1 MSSTGAHW
9 SPPASTP
16 VSTTGG
22 CGDVTVAMAS
32 QSPEQAVLASDRY
45 ARLILAQMNKMRLR
59 TDFCDVGLRVGGHVF
74 RVHRLVLAASSP
86 YFSALFS
93 LGMREADKEEVQILG
108 VEAEVFEVLLDFIY
122 TGTINVTVEN
132 VQELMVAAD
141 MLQLSEV
148 VSICGEFLK
157 GHMDPSNCVGIFQF
171 LEQIAC
177 MDMLEF
183 TENFILVHFLEV
195 CVTDE
200 FWGLSKDQLVRFLRS
215 EELRI
220 EDEYQVFTTAMDWV
234 LQDVAKR
241 KKYVVEVLDPVRFP
255 LLSPQRLFKYIEGIS
270 DFSLRVALQTLL
282 KEYTEVTKSPKEN
295 KMYSLLQPAKMRP
308 RRKARKYL
316 YAIGGYTRLQGGRW
330 SDSRAL
336 SCVERFDSFNQYW
349 TTVSSLHQARSGL
362 GVAVLEGMIY
372 VVGGEKDSMIF
383 DCTER
388 YDPVTKQWA
397 AVASL
402 NFPRCGVG
410 VCPCHGALYALGG
423 WIGSEIGK
431 TMERYDPEENKWEVI
446 GSMAVPRYYFG
457 CCELQGFIYVIGGIS
472 DEGMELRSA
481 EVYDPISHRWSALPV
496 MVTRRAYVGVACLNN
511 CIYAVGGWNEAL
523 GSLETV
529 EKYCPEE
536 EKWVEVA
543 PMSTARAGVS
553 VSAVNGLLYA
563 VGGRASS
570 RDFSAPVTVDSVEI
584 YDPHLDTWTEIGNMI
599 TSRCDATAGS
609 CSTRGPTPVLLSI
622 ALVRG
627 TDGSINPNMH
637 VFLMLGGNWSTWKK
651 PTQTQGEHTNSTQK
665 GPGMAWG
672 LNPGPSC
679 CEAMVLTSGNQ
690 RLLFGL
696 NKNMNTQLSTTHG

>member
-1 MSSTGAHW
+1 
-9 SPPASTP
+9 
-16 VSTTGG
+16 
-22 CGDVTVAMAS
+22 MAS
-32 QSPEQAVLASDRY
+32 VGQPKTAPTPGDAASAALSPEKAHYTSDRY
-45 ARLILAQMNKMRLR
+45 AGLILAQMNKMRLR
-59 TDFCDVGLRVGGHVF
+59 ADFCDVQLRVGGRVF

-93 LGMREADKEEVQILG
+93 GGMNEVNKEEVEIMG
-108 VEAEVFEVLLDFIY
+108 VEAEVFQILLEFIY
-122 TGTINVTVEN
+122 TGMIDVTVEN
-132 VQELMVAAD
+132 VQELIVAAD
-141 MLQLSEV
+141 MLQLNEV
-148 VSICGEFLK
+148 VTICCEFLK
-157 GHMDPSNCVGIFQF
+157 AQMDPTNCVGIFQF

-183 TENFILVHFLEV
+183 TENYIYVHFLEV
-195 CVTDE
+195 CVAEE
-200 FWGLSKDQLVRFLRS
+200 FMGLSKDQLVKLLRS

-220 EDEYQVFTTAMDWV
+220 EDEYQVFTAAMDWV

-255 LLSPQRLFKYIEGIS
+255 LLSPQRLFKYIEGIA

-282 KEYTEVTKSPKEN
+282 KEYTEVSKCPKEN
-295 KMYSLLQPAKMRP
+295 KIFSMLQPAKTRP

-336 SCVERFDSFNQYW
+336 SCVERFDSFSQYW

-423 WIGSEIGK
+423 WVGSEIGK
-431 TMERYDPEENKWEVI
+431 TMERYDPAENKWEII

-472 DEGMELRSA
+472 DEGVELRSA
-481 EVYDPISHRWSALPV
+481 EVYDPISRRWSALPV
-496 MVTRRAYVGVACLNN
+496 MVTRRAYVGVASLNN

-543 PMSTARAGVS
+543 PMSVPRAGVS

-599 TSRCDATAGS
+599 TSRCDGGVA
-609 CSTRGPTPVLLSI
+609 VL
-622 ALVRG
+622 
-627 TDGSINPNMH
+627 
-637 VFLMLGGNWSTWKK
+637 
-651 PTQTQGEHTNSTQK
+651 
-665 GPGMAWG
+665 
-672 LNPGPSC
+672 
-679 CEAMVLTSGNQ
+679 
-690 RLLFGL
+690 
-696 NKNMNTQLSTTHG
+696 

>member
-1 MSSTGAHW
+1 MSTSTG
-9 SPPASTP
+9 
-16 VSTTGG
+16 GG
-22 CGDVTVAMAS
+22 AAAAMAT
-32 QSPEQAVLASDRY
+32 PGCEQAVMASDRY
-45 ARLILAQMNKMRLR
+45 ARLILAQINKLRLR
-59 TDFCDVGLRVGGHVF
+59 SDFCDVGLKVGGQVF

-93 LGMREADKEEVQILG
+93 GGMREAEKEEIQIIG
-108 VEAEVFEVLLDFIY
+108 VGTEIFEILLDFIY
-122 TGTINVTVEN
+122 TGTISVTVEN
-132 VQELMVAAD
+132 VQEIMIAAD
-141 MLQLSEV
+141 MLQLNEV

-157 GHMDPSNCVGIFQF
+157 DHMDPLNCVGIFQF
-171 LEQIAC
+171 LEQIGC
-177 MDMLEF
+177 LHMLEF
-183 TENFILVHFLEV
+183 AENYIYVHFLEV

-200 FWGLSKDQLVRFLRS
+200 FRGLSKDQIVRLLRS

-220 EDEYQVFTTAMDWV
+220 EDEYQVFTAAMDWV
-234 LQDVAKR
+234 LHDVTKR
-241 KKYVVEVLDPVRFP
+241 KKHVVEVLEAVRFP
-255 LLSPQRLFKYIEGIS
+255 LLSPQRLFKYIEGIT

-295 KMYSLLQPAKMRP
+295 KMYSQLQPAKMRP

-336 SCVERFDSFNQYW
+336 SCVERFDTFNQYW

-372 VVGGEKDSMIF
+372 VVG
-383 DCTER
+383 ER

-410 VCPCHGALYALGG
+410 VSPCHGALYALGG

-431 TMERYDPEENKWEVI
+431 TMERYDPEENRWEVI
-446 GSMAVPRYYFG
+446 GTMSVPRYYFG
-457 CCELQGFIYVIGGIS
+457 CCELQGFIYVIGGVS

-481 EVYDPISHRWSALPV
+481 EVYDPITRRWSALPT
-496 MVTRRAYVGVACLNN
+496 MVTCRAYVGVACLNN
-511 CIYAVGGWNEAL
+511 YIYAVGGWNEAL
-523 GSLETV
+523 GALETV

-536 EKWVEVA
+536 EKWVEVS

-563 VGGRASS
+563 VGGRAAS

-584 YDPHLDTWTEIGNMI
+584 YDPHLDAWTEVRNMI
-599 TSRCDATAGS
+599 TSRCDGGLA
-609 CSTRGPTPVLLSI
+609 VL
-622 ALVRG
+622 
-627 TDGSINPNMH
+627 
-637 VFLMLGGNWSTWKK
+637 
-651 PTQTQGEHTNSTQK
+651 
-665 GPGMAWG
+665 
-672 LNPGPSC
+672 
-679 CEAMVLTSGNQ
+679 
-690 RLLFGL
+690 
-696 NKNMNTQLSTTHG
+696 

>member
-1 MSSTGAHW
+1 MSSACTSAFTALPAGSDITGA
-9 SPPASTP
+9 T
-16 VSTTGG
+16 
-22 CGDVTVAMAS
+22 VTS
-32 QSPEQAVLASDRY
+32 QSPDRTGY
-45 ARLILAQMNKMRLR
+45 MSERHARLLLSHMNRLR
-59 TDFCDVGLRVGGHVF
+59 LRSDFCDVRLLVGGQVF
-74 RVHRLVLAASSP
+74 QVHRLVLAASGP

-93 LGMREADKEEVQILG
+93 GGMSEAREEEVQITG
-108 VEAEVFEVLLDFIY
+108 VDAEVFQVLLEFIY
-122 TGTINVTVEN
+122 TGSIDVTVEN

-148 VSICGEFLK
+148 VAICGDFLRS
-157 GHMDPSNCVGIFQF
+157 HMEASNCVGIYQF
-171 LEQIAC
+171 LEQIGC
-177 MDMLEF
+177 LDLLEF
-183 TENFILVHFLEV
+183 TENYIHVHFLEV
-195 CVTDE
+195 CVSEE
-200 FWGLSKDQLVRFLRS
+200 FSSLSKDQLVRLLRS

-220 EDEYQVFTTAMDWV
+220 EDEYQVFTAAMNWLLFDISH
-234 LQDVAKR
+234 R
-241 KKYVVEVLDPVRFP
+241 KKYVVEILEPVRFP
-255 LLSPQRLFKYIEGIS
+255 LLSPQRLFKYIEGVS

-282 KEYTEVTKSPKEN
+282 REYTEVSKSPKEN
-295 KMYSLLQPAKMRP
+295 KTLSLLQPAKTRP

-336 SCVERFDSFNQYW
+336 SCVERFDSFSQFW

-362 GVAVLEGMIY
+362 GVATLEGMIY

-383 DCTER
+383 DCAER

-397 AVASL
+397 AVSSL

-431 TMERYDPEENKWEVI
+431 TMERFDPEENKWEVI
-446 GSMAVPRYYFG
+446 GNMPVPRYYFG

-472 DEGMELRSA
+472 DEGAELRSA
-481 EVYDPISHRWSALPV
+481 EVYDPISRRWSSLPV
-496 MVTRRAYVGVACLNN
+496 METRRAYVGVASLNN

-536 EKWVEVA
+536 EKWVEVSSMA
-543 PMSTARAGVS
+543 VARAGVS
-553 VSAVNGLLYA
+553 VAAVNGLLYA

-599 TSRCDATAGS
+599 TSRCDGGVA
-609 CSTRGPTPVLLSI
+609 VL
-622 ALVRG
+622 
-627 TDGSINPNMH
+627 
-637 VFLMLGGNWSTWKK
+637 
-651 PTQTQGEHTNSTQK
+651 
-665 GPGMAWG
+665 
-672 LNPGPSC
+672 
-679 CEAMVLTSGNQ
+679 
-690 RLLFGL
+690 
-696 NKNMNTQLSTTHG
+696 

>member
-1 MSSTGAHW
+1 MSSSSASVSCGA
-9 SPPASTP
+9 
-16 VSTTGG
+16 GG
-22 CGDVTVAMAS
+22 GDTARAL
-32 QSPEQAVLASDRY
+32 EQAVLASDRY
-45 ARLILAQMNKMRLR
+45 ARLILEQMNKMRLR
-59 TDFCDVGLRVGGHVF
+59 DDFCDVGLNVGGHIF

-93 LGMREADKEEVQILG
+93 GGMRESEKEEVQILG
-108 VEAEVFEVLLDFIY
+108 VEREVFEVLLDFIY
-122 TGTINVTVEN
+122 TGLISITVEN

-141 MLQLSEV
+141 MLQLTEV

-157 GHMDPSNCVGIFQF
+157 GHIDPSNSVGIFQF
-171 LEQIAC
+171 LEQISC

-183 TENFILVHFLEV
+183 TENYIHVHFLEV
-195 CVTDE
+195 CTTDD
-200 FWGLSKDQLVRFLRS
+200 FKGLLKDQLVRLLRS

-220 EDEYQVFTTAMDWV
+220 EDEYQVFTAAMDWV
-234 LQDVAKR
+234 LRDLSKR
-241 KKYVVEVLDPVRFP
+241 KKYIVEVLEPVRFP
-255 LLSPQRLFKYIEGIS
+255 LLSPKRLLKYIEDIT

-282 KEYTEVTKSPKEN
+282 KEYTEVAKSPKEN
-295 KMYSLLQPAKMRP
+295 KMYNPLQSAKMRP

-336 SCVERFDSFNQYW
+336 SCVERFDTFNQYW
-349 TTVSSLHQARSGL
+349 TTVSSIHQARSGL

-410 VCPCHGALYALGG
+410 ICPCHGALYALGG

-446 GSMAVPRYYFG
+446 GNMAVPRYYFG

-472 DEGMELRSA
+472 DEGTELRSA
-481 EVYDPISHRWSALPV
+481 EVYDPISRRWTALPV
-496 MVTRRAYVGVACLNN
+496 MATRRAYVGVACLNN

-523 GSLETV
+523 GALETV

-553 VSAVNGLLYA
+553 VSAVNGFLYA
-563 VGGRASS
+563 VGGRAAS

-584 YDPHLDTWTEIGNMI
+584 YDPHLDTWTEVGNMI
-599 TSRCDATAGS
+599 TSRCDGGLA
-609 CSTRGPTPVLLSI
+609 VL
-622 ALVRG
+622 
-627 TDGSINPNMH
+627 
-637 VFLMLGGNWSTWKK
+637 
-651 PTQTQGEHTNSTQK
+651 
-665 GPGMAWG
+665 
-672 LNPGPSC
+672 
-679 CEAMVLTSGNQ
+679 
-690 RLLFGL
+690 
-696 NKNMNTQLSTTHG
+696 

>member
-1 MSSTGAHW
+1 LRCHGVGTLGKA
-9 SPPASTP
+9 
-16 VSTTGG
+16 
-22 CGDVTVAMAS
+22 AMAS
-32 QSPEQAVLASDRY
+32 VAQPKSTSPEQGQYSSDRY
-45 ARLILAQMNKMRLR
+45 ARLLLAQMNKMRLR
-59 TDFCDVGLRVGGHVF
+59 KDFCDVQLQVGGRGF
-74 RVHRLVLAASSP
+74 SVHRLVLAASSP
-86 YFSALFS
+86 YFSALFAG
-93 LGMREADKEEVQILG
+93 GMREANRDFVQILG
-108 VEAEVFEVLLDFIY
+108 VEADAFEILLEFIY
-122 TGTINVTVEN
+122 TGMINVNVDN
-132 VQELMVAAD
+132 VQELIVAAD

-148 VSICGEFLK
+148 VSICCEFLK
-157 GHMDPSNCVGIFQF
+157 AQMDPSNCVGIYQF

-177 MDMLEF
+177 LEMLEF
-183 TENFILVHFLEV
+183 TENYIYVHFLEV
-195 CVTDE
+195 CVADE
-200 FWGLSKDQLVRFLRS
+200 FAGLSKDQLVKLLRS

-220 EDEYQVFTTAMDWV
+220 EDEYQVFTAAMGWV
-234 LQDVAKR
+234 LKDVPKR
-241 KKYVVEVLDPVRFP
+241 KKHVVEVLDPVRFP
-255 LLSPQRLFKYIEGIS
+255 LLSPQRLFKYIEEGIS

-282 KEYTEVTKSPKEN
+282 REYTEVSKSPKEN
-295 KMYSLLQPAKMRP
+295 KMFSLLQPAKTRP

-336 SCVERFDSFNQYW
+336 SCVERFDSFSQYW

-383 DCTER
+383 DCAER

-431 TMERYDPEENKWEVI
+431 TMERYDPAENKWEIV
-446 GSMAVPRYYFG
+446 GSMPVPRYYFG
-457 CCELQGFIYVIGGIS
+457 CCEMQGFIYVIGGIS
-472 DEGMELRSA
+472 DEGIELRSA
-481 EVYDPISHRWSALPV
+481 EMYDPIAKRWSALPV
-496 MVTRRAYVGVACLNN
+496 MVMRRAYVGVACLNN

-543 PMSTARAGVS
+543 PMAMARAGVS
-553 VSAVNGLLYA
+553 VAAVNGLLYA

-599 TSRCDATAGS
+599 TSRCDGGVA
-609 CSTRGPTPVLLSI
+609 VL
-622 ALVRG
+622 
-627 TDGSINPNMH
+627 
-637 VFLMLGGNWSTWKK
+637 
-651 PTQTQGEHTNSTQK
+651 
-665 GPGMAWG
+665 
-672 LNPGPSC
+672 
-679 CEAMVLTSGNQ
+679 
-690 RLLFGL
+690 
-696 NKNMNTQLSTTHG
+696 

>member
-1 MSSTGAHW
+1 MSCVSV
-9 SPPASTP
+9 SPSHCCSCDAATANQAS
-16 VSTTGG
+16 
-22 CGDVTVAMAS
+22 D
-32 QSPEQAVLASDRY
+32 QSLLSSDRY
-45 ARLILAQMNKMRLR
+45 ARLILAQINKMRLCS
-59 TDFCDVGLRVGGHVF
+59 DFCDVRLKVGSGVF

-93 LGMREADKEEVQILG
+93 GGMSEVDQEEVQILG
-108 VEAEVFEVLLDFIY
+108 VETQVFEVLLDFIY
-122 TGTINVTVEN
+122 TGMISVTVDN

-141 MLQLSEV
+141 MLQLQEV
-148 VSICGEFLK
+148 VTVCGEFLK

-183 TENFILVHFLEV
+183 TENYIHVHFLEV
-195 CVTDE
+195 CTSDD
-200 FWGLSKDQLVRFLRS
+200 FRGLSKDQLVKILRS

-220 EDEYQVFTTAMDWV
+220 EDEYQVFTAAMDWV
-234 LQDVAKR
+234 LHDVPKR
-241 KKYVVEVLDPVRFP
+241 KKHIVEVLEPVRFP
-255 LLSPQRLFKYIEGIS
+255 LLSPQRLFKYIES
-270 DFSLRVALQTLL
+270 MTDFSLRVALQTLL

-295 KMYSLLQPAKMRP
+295 KTYSLLQPAKMRP

-336 SCVERFDSFNQYW
+336 SCVERFDTFNQYW
-349 TTVSSLHQARSGL
+349 TTVSSIHQARSGL

-397 AVASL
+397 SVASL

-446 GSMAVPRYYFG
+446 GTMAVPRYYFG

-481 EVYDPISHRWSALPV
+481 EAYDPISRRWSALPV
-496 MVTRRAYVGVACLNN
+496 MVTRRAYAGVACLNN

-523 GSLETV
+523 GALETV

-553 VSAVNGLLYA
+553 VSAVNGFLYA
-563 VGGRASS
+563 VGGRAAS

-584 YDPHLDTWTEIGNMI
+584 YDPHLDTWTEVGNMI
-599 TSRCDATAGS
+599 TSRCDGGLA
-609 CSTRGPTPVLLSI
+609 VL
-622 ALVRG
+622 
-627 TDGSINPNMH
+627 
-637 VFLMLGGNWSTWKK
+637 
-651 PTQTQGEHTNSTQK
+651 
-665 GPGMAWG
+665 
-672 LNPGPSC
+672 
-679 CEAMVLTSGNQ
+679 
-690 RLLFGL
+690 
-696 NKNMNTQLSTTHG
+696 

>member
-1 MSSTGAHW
+1 
-9 SPPASTP
+9 
-16 VSTTGG
+16 
-22 CGDVTVAMAS
+22 MAT
-32 QSPEQAVLASDRY
+32 QGLEQAVLASDRY

-59 TDFCDVGLRVGGHVF
+59 SDFCDVGLKVGGRVF
-74 RVHRLVLAASSP
+74 KVHRLVLAASSP
-86 YFSALFS
+86 YFSALFAG
-93 LGMREADKEEVQILG
+93 GMREADKEEVQILG
-108 VEAEVFEVLLDFIY
+108 VDTDVFEILLEFIY
-122 TGTINVTVEN
+122 TGLVTVEN

-141 MLQLSEV
+141 MLQLNEV

-183 TENFILVHFLEV
+183 TENYIHVHFLEV
-195 CVTDE
+195 HTKDQ
-200 FWGLSKDQLVRFLRS
+200 FRGLSKEQLVRLLKS

-220 EDEYQVFTTAMDWV
+220 EDEYQVFTAAMEWV

-241 KKYVVEVLDPVRFP
+241 KKHVVEVLEPVRFP
-255 LLSPQRLFKYIEGIS
+255 LLSPQRLFKYIEGIT

-282 KEYTEVTKSPKEN
+282 REYTEVTKSPKEN
-295 KMYSLLQPAKMRP
+295 KMYSQLQPAKMRP

-336 SCVERFDSFNQYW
+336 SCVERFDTFNQYW

-402 NFPRCGVG
+402 TFPRCGVG
-410 VCPCHGALYALGG
+410 VCPCHGALYYLHFL
-423 WIGSEIGK
+423 
-431 TMERYDPEENKWEVI
+431 EVSSKRN
-446 GSMAVPRYYFG
+446 GFYP
-457 CCELQGFIYVIGGIS
+457 GFIYVIGGIS

-481 EVYDPISHRWSALPV
+481 EVYDPISRRWSALPV
-496 MVTRRAYVGVACLNN
+496 MATRRAYVGVACLNN

-523 GSLETV
+523 GALETV

-543 PMSTARAGVS
+543 AMSTARAGVS

-563 VGGRASS
+563 VGGRATT

-584 YDPHLDTWTEIGNMI
+584 YDPHLDTWTEVGNMI
-599 TSRCDATAGS
+599 TSRCDGGLA
-609 CSTRGPTPVLLSI
+609 VL
-622 ALVRG
+622 
-627 TDGSINPNMH
+627 
-637 VFLMLGGNWSTWKK
+637 
-651 PTQTQGEHTNSTQK
+651 
-665 GPGMAWG
+665 
-672 LNPGPSC
+672 
-679 CEAMVLTSGNQ
+679 
-690 RLLFGL
+690 
-696 NKNMNTQLSTTHG
+696 

>member
-1 MSSTGAHW
+1 MPQTSTSVPESS
-9 SPPASTP
+9 
-16 VSTTGG
+16 G
-22 CGDVTVAMAS
+22 CGDIAAVAT
-32 QSPEQAVLASDRY
+32 QSADQALFSSDRY

-59 TDFCDVGLRVGGHVF
+59 TDFCDVGLRVGGRVF

-93 LGMREADKEEVQILG
+93 GRMSEADKDEVQILG
-108 VEAEVFEVLLDFIY
+108 VEAEVFEILVEFIY
-122 TGTINVTVEN
+122 TGMINVSVEN
-132 VQELMVAAD
+132 VQELIVAAD
-141 MLQLSEV
+141 MLQLAEV

-157 GHMDPSNCVGIFQF
+157 EHLEPSNCVGIYQF

-177 MDMLEF
+177 VGMLEF
-183 TENFILVHFLEV
+183 TEDYIHVHFLEV
-195 CVTDE
+195 CVLEE
-200 FWGLSKDQLVRFLRS
+200 FWGLSKDQLVKLLRS

-220 EDEYQVFTTAMDWV
+220 EDEYQVFTAAMDWV
-234 LQDVAKR
+234 LQDVTRR

-282 KEYTEVTKSPKEN
+282 REYTEVSKSPKEN

-336 SCVERFDSFNQYW
+336 SCVERFDSFSQYW

-431 TMERYDPEENKWEVI
+431 TMERYDPTENKWEII
-446 GSMAVPRYYFG
+446 GNMAVPRYYFG

-472 DEGMELRSA
+472 AEGMELRSA
-481 EVYDPISHRWSALPV
+481 EVYDPISHRWTALPV

-536 EKWVEVA
+536 EKWIEVA
-543 PMSTARAGVS
+543 PMAVARAGVS

-599 TSRCDATAGS
+599 TSRCDGGVA
-609 CSTRGPTPVLLSI
+609 VL
-622 ALVRG
+622 
-627 TDGSINPNMH
+627 
-637 VFLMLGGNWSTWKK
+637 
-651 PTQTQGEHTNSTQK
+651 
-665 GPGMAWG
+665 
-672 LNPGPSC
+672 
-679 CEAMVLTSGNQ
+679 
-690 RLLFGL
+690 
-696 NKNMNTQLSTTHG
+696 

>member
-1 MSSTGAHW
+1 MAAMGQPKAPNTGESAAAAVCSEAAHYT
-9 SPPASTP
+9 A
-16 VSTTGG
+16 
-22 CGDVTVAMAS
+22 
-32 QSPEQAVLASDRY
+32 DRY

-59 TDFCDVGLRVGGHVF
+59 TDFCDVQLRVGGRVF
-74 RVHRLVLAASSP
+74 SVHRLVLAASSP

-93 LGMREADKEEVQILG
+93 GGMSEVNKEEVQILG
-108 VEAEVFEVLLDFIY
+108 VEAEVFEMLLEFIY
-122 TGTINVTVEN
+122 TGMIDVTVDN
-132 VQELMVAAD
+132 VQELIVAAD
-141 MLQLSEV
+141 MLQLNEV
-148 VSICGEFLK
+148 VTICCEFLK
-157 GHMDPSNCVGIFQF
+157 AQMDPCNCVGIYQF

-183 TENFILVHFLEV
+183 TENYIYVHFLEV
-195 CVTDE
+195 CVAEE
-200 FWGLSKDQLVRFLRS
+200 FLGLSKDQLVKLLRS

-220 EDEYQVFTTAMDWV
+220 EDEYQVFTAAMDWV
-234 LQDVAKR
+234 LHDVAKR
-241 KKYVVEVLDPVRFP
+241 KKHVVEVLDPVRFP

-282 KEYTEVTKSPKEN
+282 KEYTEVTKCPKEN
-295 KMYSLLQPAKMRP
+295 KIFSLLQPGKTRP

-336 SCVERFDSFNQYW
+336 SCVERFDSFSQYW

-410 VCPCHGALYALGG
+410 VCSCHGALYALGG

-431 TMERYDPEENKWEVI
+431 TMERYDPAENKWEII

-481 EVYDPISHRWSALPV
+481 EMYDPISRRWTALPV
-496 MVTRRAYVGVACLNN
+496 MVTRRAYVGVASLNN

-543 PMSTARAGVS
+543 PMAVARAGVS

-584 YDPHLDTWTEIGNMI
+584 YDPHLDSWTEIGNMI
-599 TSRCDATAGS
+599 TSRCDGGVA
-609 CSTRGPTPVLLSI
+609 VL
-622 ALVRG
+622 
-627 TDGSINPNMH
+627 
-637 VFLMLGGNWSTWKK
+637 
-651 PTQTQGEHTNSTQK
+651 
-665 GPGMAWG
+665 
-672 LNPGPSC
+672 
-679 CEAMVLTSGNQ
+679 
-690 RLLFGL
+690 
-696 NKNMNTQLSTTHG
+696 

>member
-1 MSSTGAHW
+1 
-9 SPPASTP
+9 
-16 VSTTGG
+16 
-22 CGDVTVAMAS
+22 
-32 QSPEQAVLASDRY
+32 
-45 ARLILAQMNKMRLR
+45 MNE
-59 TDFCDVGLRVGGHVF
+59 VN
-74 RVHRLVLAASSP
+74 
-86 YFSALFS
+86 
-93 LGMREADKEEVQILG
+93 KEEVEIRGL
-108 VEAEVFEVLLDFIY
+108 EAEVFQTLLEFIY
-122 TGTINVTVEN
+122 TGMIDVTVDN
-132 VQELMVAAD
+132 VQELIVAAD
-141 MLQLSEV
+141 MLQLNEV
-148 VSICGEFLK
+148 VTICCEFLK
-157 GHMDPSNCVGIFQF
+157 AQMDPANCVGIYQF

-183 TENFILVHFLEV
+183 TENYIYVHFLEV
-195 CVTDE
+195 CVAEE
-200 FWGLSKDQLVRFLRS
+200 FVGLSKDQLVKLLRS

-220 EDEYQVFTTAMDWV
+220 EDEYQVFTVAMDWV
-234 LQDVAKR
+234 LQDVVKR
-241 KKYVVEVLDPVRFP
+241 KKHIVEVLDPVRFP

-282 KEYTEVTKSPKEN
+282 KEYTEVSKCPKEN
-295 KMYSLLQPAKMRP
+295 KILNMLQPAKTRP

-336 SCVERFDSFNQYW
+336 SCVERFDSFSQYW

-423 WIGSEIGK
+423 WVGSEIGK
-431 TMERYDPEENKWEVI
+431 TMERYDPAENKWEII

-481 EVYDPISHRWSALPV
+481 EVYDPISRRWSALPV
-496 MVTRRAYVGVACLNN
+496 M
-511 CIYAVGGWNEAL
+511 
-523 GSLETV
+523 
-529 EKYCPEE
+529 

-543 PMSTARAGVS
+543 PMGVERAGVS

-599 TSRCDATAGS
+599 TSRCDGGVA
-609 CSTRGPTPVLLSI
+609 VL
-622 ALVRG
+622 
-627 TDGSINPNMH
+627 
-637 VFLMLGGNWSTWKK
+637 
-651 PTQTQGEHTNSTQK
+651 
-665 GPGMAWG
+665 
-672 LNPGPSC
+672 
-679 CEAMVLTSGNQ
+679 
-690 RLLFGL
+690 
-696 NKNMNTQLSTTHG
+696 

>member
-1 MSSTGAHW
+1 MSFACTSAFTALPGGSDLTG
-9 SPPASTP
+9 TT
-16 VSTTGG
+16 VSSHTA
-22 CGDVTVAMAS
+22 DRTVYTSERHACLLLS
-32 QSPEQAVLASDRY
+32 H
-45 ARLILAQMNKMRLR
+45 INRLR
-59 TDFCDVGLRVGGHVF
+59 LRSDFCDVRLLVGGRVF
-74 RVHRLVLAASSP
+74 QVHRLVLAASGP

-93 LGMREADKEEVQILG
+93 GGMSEAHEEEVHIAG
-108 VEAEVFEVLLDFIY
+108 VEAEVFEVLLEFIY
-122 TGTINVTVEN
+122 TGSIDVTVEN

-148 VSICGEFLK
+148 VAICGEFLR
-157 GHMDPSNCVGIFQF
+157 GHMEPSNCIGIYQF
-171 LEQIAC
+171 LEQIGC
-177 MDMLEF
+177 LDLLEF
-183 TENFILVHFLEV
+183 TENYVHVHFLEV
-195 CVTDE
+195 CVSEE
-200 FWGLSKDQLVRFLRS
+200 FSSLSKDQLVRLLRS

-220 EDEYQVFTTAMDWV
+220 EDEYQVFTAAMDW
-234 LQDVAKR
+234 LLHDVSHR
-241 KKYVVEVLDPVRFP
+241 KKHVVEVLEPVRFP

-282 KEYTEVTKSPKEN
+282 KEYTEVSKSPKEN
-295 KMYSLLQPAKMRP
+295 KTLSLLQPAKTRP
-308 RRKARKYL
+308 RKKARKYL

-336 SCVERFDSFNQYW
+336 SCVERFDSFSQFW

-362 GVAVLEGMIY
+362 GVATLEGMIY

-446 GSMAVPRYYFG
+446 GNMPVPRYYFG
-457 CCELQGFIYVIGGIS
+457 CCELQGFIYVVGGIS
-472 DEGMELRSA
+472 DEGTELRSA
-481 EVYDPISHRWSALPV
+481 EVYDPISRRWSSLPV
-496 MVTRRAYVGVACLNN
+496 MVTRRAYVGVASLNN

-536 EKWVEVA
+536 EKWVEVS
-543 PMSTARAGVS
+543 PMSVARAGVS
-553 VSAVNGLLYA
+553 VAAVNGLLYA

-584 YDPHLDTWTEIGNMI
+584 YDPHLDTWTEVGNMI
-599 TSRCDATAGS
+599 TSRCDGGVA
-609 CSTRGPTPVLLSI
+609 VL
-622 ALVRG
+622 
-627 TDGSINPNMH
+627 
-637 VFLMLGGNWSTWKK
+637 
-651 PTQTQGEHTNSTQK
+651 
-665 GPGMAWG
+665 
-672 LNPGPSC
+672 
-679 CEAMVLTSGNQ
+679 
-690 RLLFGL
+690 
-696 NKNMNTQLSTTHG
+696 

>member
-1 MSSTGAHW
+1 MSTSTG
-9 SPPASTP
+9 
-16 VSTTGG
+16 
-22 CGDVTVAMAS
+22 CGAAAAMAT
-32 QSPEQAVLASDRY
+32 PGCEQAVLASDRY
-45 ARLILAQMNKMRLR
+45 ARLILAQINKLRLR
-59 TDFCDVGLRVGGHVF
+59 SDFCDVGLKVGGQVF

-93 LGMREADKEEVQILG
+93 GGMREADKDEIQIIG
-108 VEAEVFEVLLDFIY
+108 VDTEIFEILLDFIY
-122 TGTINVTVEN
+122 TGTISVTVEN
-132 VQELMVAAD
+132 VQELMLAAD
-141 MLQLSEV
+141 MLQLNEV

-157 GHMDPSNCVGIFQF
+157 DHMDPLNCVGIFQF
-171 LEQIAC
+171 LEQIGC
-177 MDMLEF
+177 LQMLEF
-183 TENFILVHFLEV
+183 TENYIYVHFLEV

-200 FWGLSKDQLVRFLRS
+200 FRGLSKDQIVKLLRS

-220 EDEYQVFTTAMDWV
+220 EDEYQVFTAAMDWV
-234 LQDVAKR
+234 LHDVTKR
-241 KKYVVEVLDPVRFP
+241 KKHVVEVLEAVRFP
-255 LLSPQRLFKYIEGIS
+255 LLSPQRLFKYIEGIT

-295 KMYSLLQPAKMRP
+295 KMYSQLQPAKMRP

-336 SCVERFDSFNQYW
+336 SCVERFDTFNQYW

-372 VVGGEKDSMIF
+372 VVG
-383 DCTER
+383 ER

-402 NFPRCGVG
+402 TFPRCGVG
-410 VCPCHGALYALGG
+410 VSPCHGALYALGG

-446 GSMAVPRYYFG
+446 GTMAVPRYYFG

-481 EVYDPISHRWSALPV
+481 EVYDPITRRWSALPV

-523 GSLETV
+523 GALETV

-536 EKWVEVA
+536 EKWVEVS

-563 VGGRASS
+563 VGGRATS

-584 YDPHLDTWTEIGNMI
+584 YDPHLDSWTEVRNMI
-599 TSRCDATAGS
+599 TSRCDGGLA
-609 CSTRGPTPVLLSI
+609 VL
-622 ALVRG
+622 
-627 TDGSINPNMH
+627 
-637 VFLMLGGNWSTWKK
+637 
-651 PTQTQGEHTNSTQK
+651 
-665 GPGMAWG
+665 
-672 LNPGPSC
+672 
-679 CEAMVLTSGNQ
+679 
-690 RLLFGL
+690 
-696 NKNMNTQLSTTHG
+696 